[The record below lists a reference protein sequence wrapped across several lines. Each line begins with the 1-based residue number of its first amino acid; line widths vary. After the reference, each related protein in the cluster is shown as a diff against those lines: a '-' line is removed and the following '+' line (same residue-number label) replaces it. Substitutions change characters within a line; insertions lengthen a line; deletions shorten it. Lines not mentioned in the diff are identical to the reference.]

1 MLDMKF
7 IRENPEA
14 VKKGA
19 ELKGM
24 KVDVDKLLA
33 LDAQKRAAQQKL
45 QELQTEQNK
54 ASKELGP
61 LMGQLKKETD
71 AGKKAALE
79 QQVAALKE
87 RPAAIKGEMVRLEE
101 EMTAWTRWGWSL
113 PVLADAAAVAVLIFG
128 LARWARERRLAAPGP
143 GLPKS

>member
-7 IRENPEA
+7 IRENPAA

-24 KVDVDKLLA
+24 RVDVDRLLA
-33 LDAQKRAAQQKL
+33 LDADKRAAQQKL

-54 ASKELGP
+54 ASKEVGP

-71 AGKKAALE
+71 MSKKEELEKKIEALKTRPSAIKHEMVALE
-79 QQVAALKE
+79 EKIKSLDPDIEALQLSI
-87 RPAAIKGEMVRLEE
+87 P
-101 EMTAWTRWGWSL
+101 L
-113 PVLADAAAVAVLIFG
+113 PPD
-128 LARWARERRLAAPGP
+128 
-143 GLPKS
+143 